1 VKITNLPAKC
11 TVTIYSIDGKFIKK
25 YDRNEVYSA
34 YKQIAS
40 DVEWDMKNSRNIS
53 VASGVYLIHINAPGI
68 GERTIKWFGI
78 ARQFD
83 PSGL

>member
-1 VKITNLPAKC
+1 V
-11 TVTIYSIDGKFIKK
+11 
-25 YDRNEVYSA
+25 RNEAYLP
-34 YKQIAS
+34 YKQIAP
-40 DVEWDMKNSRNIS
+40 DVEWDMKNSRGIS
-53 VASGVYLIHINAPGI
+53 VASGVYLIHINAPEV